1 MNNKYIFSLTTIPS
15 RVNNIESTI
24 KSLLDQTLKP
34 EKIVLNIPKKY
45 NIRFESVIDEH
56 TINTVLS
63 KYIDQIVVNYI
74 EQDYGP
80 GTKLLG
86 LIKSNVINLDLKNT
100 YIVLV
105 DDDMIYKPY
114 MLECFSNY
122 NSEKHADE
130 LIAASFHCY
139 KSKADGF
146 VVGQGADGFFMKL
159 DYLHDFNDYYAIIQ
173 DKDYVNYHDD
183 YYISYYFHI
192 KQFPI
197 QKISLPD
204 NKFIWEANKN
214 HKINSLSRIKDKYS
228 GRNLRREV
236 NKVLYDLNKE
246 GKFDA
251 IKND

>member
-15 RVNNIESTI
+15 RINYIESTI
-24 KSLLDQTLKP
+24 KSLLDQSLKP
-34 EKIVLNIPKKY
+34 EKIILNIPKKY

-56 TINTVLS
+56 TVNTVLS

-114 MLECFSNY
+114 MLECFNNY
-122 NSEKHADE
+122 NNEKHKNE
-130 LIAASFHCY
+130 LIAGSFHCY
-139 KSKADGF
+139 KSKGF
-146 VVGQGADGFFMKL
+146 IHGQGADGFFMKL
-159 DYLHDFNDYYAIIQ
+159 DYLHDFNDYYAVIQ
-173 DKDYVNYHDD
+173 DKDYVNYQDD
-183 YYISYYFHI
+183 IYISYYFHI
-192 KQFPI
+192 KQFRI
-197 QKISLPD
+197 QKIPLPD
-204 NKFIWEANKN
+204 NKLIWEENKN
-214 HKINSLSRIKDKYS
+214 SKTNMLCKIKDKYS
-228 GRNLRREV
+228 RRNLHTEIS
-236 NKVLYDLNKE
+236 KILSDLNKE

-251 IKND
+251 IKK